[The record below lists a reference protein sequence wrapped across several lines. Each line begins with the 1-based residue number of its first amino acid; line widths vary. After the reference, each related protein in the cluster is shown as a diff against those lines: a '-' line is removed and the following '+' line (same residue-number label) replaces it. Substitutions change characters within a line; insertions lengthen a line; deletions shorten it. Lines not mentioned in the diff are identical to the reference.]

1 LFDRRQAS
9 IGFGAAIGQIL
20 VLDMVF
26 SIDSIITAV
35 GMTPHVPIMV
45 VAVVCAVAVMLLAAE
60 PLADF
65 IHANPTVVMLALGFL
80 LMIGTVLVADGL
92 GVHVPR
98 GYIYAAMA
106 FSAMIEA
113 LNMLARRRRQALKAR
128 GRADG

>member
-1 LFDRRQAS
+1 
-9 IGFGAAIGQIL
+9 
-20 VLDMVF
+20 
-26 SIDSIITAV
+26 
-35 GMTPHVPIMV
+35 
-45 VAVVCAVAVMLLAAE
+45 
-60 PLADF
+60 
-65 IHANPTVVMLALGFL
+65 
-80 LMIGTVLVADGL
+80 MIGTVLVADGL